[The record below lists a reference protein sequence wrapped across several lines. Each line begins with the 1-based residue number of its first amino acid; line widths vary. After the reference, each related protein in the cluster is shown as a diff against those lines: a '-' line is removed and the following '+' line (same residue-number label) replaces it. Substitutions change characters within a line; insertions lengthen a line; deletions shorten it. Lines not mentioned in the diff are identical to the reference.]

1 MKISASSYSF
11 DQKLRT
17 GELTQLDCIKK
28 TKEMGFDAI
37 ELVGLATPEG
47 MSCEEY
53 ADRLREECEREALPV
68 SNYTVSADF
77 LGGSGGDLDAE
88 VERVCRE
95 VDIAVRLGAVSM
107 RHDAGWG
114 LPAGSPSYW
123 GFADALPRMA
133 EGCRRVTEYAAKR
146 GVRTM
151 CENHGLFA
159 QDSERVEQ
167 LVRAVGHENFG
178 LLADMGN
185 FLCADESPAKAF
197 GRIASYVR
205 YVHAKDFIVRDG
217 ERPDPGE
224 GFFQTRAGNRLRG
237 TIVGHC
243 DVPVKPC
250 LSVLKRAGF
259 DGYVALEFE
268 GPEDAYTA
276 LRIGLANLRRYI
288 AEL

>member
-1 MKISASSYSF
+1 MKFSVSSYSF
-11 DQKLRT
+11 AQKLGS
-17 GELTQLDCIKK
+17 GELTQLDCIGKA
-28 TKEMGFDAI
+28 KEMGFDAI
-37 ELVGLATPEG
+37 ELVDVLAPEG
-47 MSCEEY
+47 VSREDY
-53 ADRLREECEREALPV
+53 ADRLRAECEDKALPV

-77 LGGSGGDLDAE
+77 INGSGGDLDAE

-95 VDIAVRLGAVSM
+95 VDMAVRLGATSV

-114 LPAGSPSYW
+114 LPQGCPSYW

-151 CENHGLFA
+151 CENHGFFA

-197 GRIASYVR
+197 GRIAPYVR

-224 GFFQTRAGNRLRG
+224 GFFQTRAGSRLRG
-237 TIVGHC
+237 TIVGHG
-243 DVPVKPC
+243 DVPVRSC
-250 LSVLKRAGF
+250 LAVLKRAGF

-276 LRIGLANLRRYI
+276 LRIGLANLRRYA